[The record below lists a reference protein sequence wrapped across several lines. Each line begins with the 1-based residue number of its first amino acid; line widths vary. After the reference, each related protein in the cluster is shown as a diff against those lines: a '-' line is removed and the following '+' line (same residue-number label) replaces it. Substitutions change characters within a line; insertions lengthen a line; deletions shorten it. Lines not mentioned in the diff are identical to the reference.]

1 MENFKQL
8 KRDDKFCFTCKKEYS
23 CFNKCCTDTNIF
35 LTPYDVLRIRR
46 HLNISSE
53 EFLEKYTIQPFTKD
67 QKLPVVLLKL
77 NDDEKK
83 QCQFVKKEGCSI
95 YEDRPWSCRMYP
107 IGLASQKTRIDDP
120 GNEFFFMQTD
130 DFCEGH
136 TSKQEWS
143 IDEWLQ
149 NQGIEPY
156 EHFSSLYREIVLHP
170 SFEKGQDLT
179 PPKMEMFHMVFYNL
193 DKFRTFVFEST
204 FLKRFA
210 IASKTLEEIKDDDI
224 KDTWENSIISEDKE
238 VIIEDLYVE
247 EEEETPSTILG
258 KLLKD
263 NRMEN
268 QDGNKKKSN
277 HFSKE

>member
-23 CFNKCCTDTNIF
+23 CFNKCCCDTNIF

-83 QCQFVKKEGCSI
+83 QCQFVKEEGCSI

-107 IGLASQKTRIDDP
+107 IGLASQKTRMDDP

-130 DFCEGH
+130 EFCEGH

-149 NQGIEPY
+149 DQGIEPY

-170 SFEKGQDLT
+170 SFEKGLDLT
-179 PPKMEMFHMVFYNL
+179 PPKMEMFHMVFYNI
-193 DKFRTFVFEST
+193 DKFRAFVFEST
-204 FLKRFA
+204 FLKRFE
-210 IASKTLEEIKDDDI
+210 IASKTLEQIKSDDLNLMAFGVDWL
-224 KDTWENSIISEDKE
+224 KFCLFGE
-238 VIIEDLYVE
+238 
-247 EEEETPSTILG
+247 STIKIRG
-258 KLLKD
+258 EVS
-263 NRMEN
+263 EN
-268 QDGNKKKSN
+268 EIAEAYS
-277 HFSKE
+277 E